1 MLGRKVFF
9 FDPDQMHKIS
19 EAAKASSCHT
29 ADASPLAAE
38 SSQSFYLL
46 LSLAV
51 PLHYH
56 VIAFSLIIWPQSL
69 RMKLENQA
77 PYRGGGQGSILDTRC
92 RLCIVAR
99 VRLKQAAECSRDHSI
114 ILQQIFIGCLL
125 GISSFWALGGQ

>member
-1 MLGRKVFF
+1 MQAFNDLVFF
-9 FDPDQMHKIS
+9 F
-19 EAAKASSCHT
+19 
-29 ADASPLAAE
+29 
-38 SSQSFYLL
+38 
-46 LSLAV
+46 
-51 PLHYH
+51 
-56 VIAFSLIIWPQSL
+56 FSLIIWPQSL

-125 GISSFWALGGQ
+125 GTAPSGPWEVSDGKDD